1 LPLVHRAPRSTE
13 RGSRCISRTNH
24 MITKYEQKLSQ
35 RPDFNHMAHILDEH
49 GVARRVKAGKLL
61 AESVSVGDGQV
72 FRTWVNVSN
81 WSFRQLYA
89 WLGY

>member
-1 LPLVHRAPRSTE
+1 MLT
-13 RGSRCISRTNH
+13 
-24 MITKYEQKLSQ
+24 TKHEKKLSQ

-49 GVARRVKAGKLL
+49 GVNRRVKAGKLL
-61 AESVSVGDGQV
+61 AECVSVGDGQV